1 MSFRCPADPRPPG
14 TGKTKTISGLVGKF
28 MAERRAFI
36 PVNGE
41 APVKAKILVCAPSNA
56 AIDEVCKRL
65 MEGVLSPHG
74 GRIHP
79 NIVRIGIESSVN
91 MAVKDVALDNIVEAR
106 VSTESQRKDGGGTD
120 LAKIQNELEEVKR
133 LIKEKQDEIQSIKG
147 NDQKMK
153 ATEAELYVLNMRRTK
168 LGQASSK
175 AKDAA
180 RDATRHLDGARRAA
194 RDAVLNEA
202 DIICATLSGSGQ
214 DVLAP
219 YTFETVIIDEAA
231 QATEMSGLIPLKYGC
246 QRCVMVGGEFPVCYA
261 YIQTLI
267 SCHRLLSAP
276 RPLPT
281 SLIRVCSCA
290 SRSTRARTCIS

>member
-1 MSFRCPADPRPPG
+1 MS
-14 TGKTKTISGLVGKF
+14 
-28 MAERRAFI
+28 ERRAFI

-41 APVKAKILVCAPSNA
+41 APTKAKILVCAPSNA

-65 MEGVLSPHG
+65 MEGVPSAHG

-79 NIVRIGIESSVN
+79 NIVRIGIEASVN
-91 MAVKDVALDNIVEAR
+91 IAVKDVALDNIVEAR
-106 VSTESQRKDGGGTD
+106 VSAESQRQDGGGTE
-120 LAKIQNELEEVKR
+120 LARIQNDLEEVKR
-133 LIKEKQDEIQSIKG
+133 LIKEKQEDIQ
-147 NDQKMK
+147 K
-153 ATEAELYVLNMRRTK
+153 AQGDDPRRKALEAEFHVLSMRRTK

-194 RDAVLNEA
+194 RDAVLKEA
-202 DIICATLSGSGQ
+202 DVICATLSGSGQ

-246 QRCVMVGGEFPVCYA
+246 QRCIMVGGESRYSRA
-261 YIQTLI
+261 DSQIRI
-267 SCHRLLSAP
+267 SYHRRLSAP
-276 RPLPT
+276 RL
-281 SLIRVCSCA
+281 LR
-290 SRSTRARTCIS
+290 